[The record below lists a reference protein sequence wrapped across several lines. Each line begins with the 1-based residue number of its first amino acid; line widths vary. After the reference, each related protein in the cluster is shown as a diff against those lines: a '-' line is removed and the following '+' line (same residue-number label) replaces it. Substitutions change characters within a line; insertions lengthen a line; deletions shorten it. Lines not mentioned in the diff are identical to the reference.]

1 MFLIALFPW
10 LAGLLMQAPYGY
22 LFAVG
27 MWAGICGFLM
37 LIAAVL
43 PLIAI
48 GETIGEN
55 KLMPSI
61 LVSIYFCILCAV
73 LT

>member
-10 LAGLLMQAPYGY
+10 LAGLLMQEPYGY

-43 PLIAI
+43 PLMAVG
-48 GETIGEN
+48 GER
-55 KLMPSI
+55 LMPSI
-61 LVSIYFCILCAV
+61 LVSIYFWILCIV

>member
-10 LAGLLMQAPYGY
+10 LAGLLMQEPYGY

-27 MWAGICGFLM
+27 MWSGICGFLI
-37 LIAAVL
+37 LIAGVL
-43 PLIAI
+43 PLMAVG
-48 GETIGEN
+48 GER
-55 KLMPSI
+55 LMPSI
-61 LVSIYFCILCAV
+61 LVSIYFWILCIV